1 MKKYLVVDG
10 SDERYFGGNDGL
22 NVDGYPLPWV
32 GVRLAGLIEN
42 HAIYTRLRAAGV
54 QDPRCLDAKIEFG
67 VDCWLCD
74 TPATARDT
82 VALLA
87 RHRSVEVVTARLL
100 RRRMAAATA
109 RARKLEKDVRV
120 ARVPGELIVVTTEQL
135 DGLQRYVAAACN
147 ASSPLRHHAETLADR
162 HDVPGG
168 SWCRD
173 PYHAK
178 RQSPFIENPS
188 HITCHLRREGL
199 LVRVRVE
206 DALGGVVAAAFQA
219 AGVLKCDA
227 PIPLPEISAWVKEAG
242 RMGVAVDADF
252 DQADPWAA
260 LAAEAR
266 QVVRARRKKVP
277 GWGAP
282 TKAGLK
288 LRAFQRAGVTFVL
301 SHSGRAMIADE
312 MGTGKTAQ
320 AIATAQMLDAKRV
333 LVVAPAAV
341 RYVWREEIP
350 RWAAGTVQV
359 LERKTDTPRPDARWV
374 VTSYGLIS
382 DRTAKGKDGK
392 PTAAASKQRSALL
405 HWKPDL
411 MVLDEAHHCKSAS
424 SRRTLAVIELSK
436 SVSRVLGLTGTPIQ
450 NRTDEAA
457 TLASVIDPVSYAV
470 LRDAKVSI
478 TRCRHLL
485 RELAIRRTKE
495 DVLKELPPVSERTIR
510 LPGPVE
516 LPGPEVL
523 CLWNPPV
530 GLPRWAKAIDDP
542 GVRAF
547 AGYVPSNLN
556 QVESL
561 RAMIGAGKAAS
572 RTVVNYIHE
581 IAEQQPV
588 VVFAHHHGAADALVK
603 ALAAKSLRVAVADG
617 RTTAKVRMGVVTA
630 FQRGKFD
637 VLIAGMEAL
646 GEGVTLTQAHQ
657 AVFVELPWKPATIQ
671 QARDRLHRIGQEAPV
686 DVTYF
691 VAPHALDICL
701 AAMIGSKADLIA
713 DVHVEEVRV
722 FGQAHVA
729 HTPDGDAATEPGPA
743 SSSAAKPVRPKSAP
757 VGALPAPTS
766 GEPDGEIETAM
777 ALIQQLGT
785 SRALSILRAAVTAAS
800 SSSTSQGEDTKR
812 HESSTVARTAGV
824 RRRGRPALPSTERT
838 RRRKAAKAEWW
849 EKHPAYMREYMRKY
863 RQAHCAKV
871 GSHVASVP
879 AGLATRV
886 TND

>member
-1 MKKYLVVDG
+1 MKKKYLVVDG
-10 SDERYFGGNDGL
+10 SEERTSYGRHL
-22 NVDGYPLPWV
+22 TWV
-32 GVRLAGLIEN
+32 GIRPPGLIEDRTIRVELRT
-42 HAIYTRLRAAGV
+42 AVRDRLCWAVEG
-54 QDPRCLDAKIEFG
+54 EFD
-67 VDCWLCD
+67 VDCWLYRG
-74 TPATARDT
+74 PASARDA

-87 RHRSVEVVTARLL
+87 RHRNIEVVTARVL
-100 RRRMAAATA
+100 RRRMAAATS
-109 RARKLEKDVRV
+109 RAESLAKRVQV
-120 ARVPGELIVVTTEQL
+120 ARVPGELIVVTTGQL
-135 DGLQRYVAAACN
+135 DGLRKFVDIARD
-147 ASSPLRHHAETLADR
+147 ASADVRDPAGELAKLSA
-162 HDVPGG
+162 VPGG
-168 SWCRD
+168 AWCGD
-173 PYHAK
+173 PYGTAG
-178 RQSPFIENPS
+178 QSRFSEIPP
-188 HITCHLRREGL
+188 HITCHLRREGV

-206 DALGGVVAAAFQA
+206 DAIGGIAAAAFRA
-219 AGVLKCDA
+219 ARVLRCDV
-227 PIPLPEISAWVKEAG
+227 PIPLPEISQWARDAG
-242 RMGVAVDADF
+242 QMGVAVDPDF
-252 DQADPWAA
+252 DLADPWAA
-260 LAAEAR
+260 VAAEAK

-288 LRAFQRAGVTFVL
+288 LRKFQRDGVMFVL
-301 SHSGRAMIADE
+301 SHAGRAMIADE

-350 RWAAGTVQV
+350 RWATGTIQV
-359 LERKTDTPRPDARWV
+359 LEHSTDTPSPDARWV

-382 DRTAKGKDGK
+382 DRTGKGNDGR
-392 PTAAASKQRSALL
+392 PLVAASRQRSALL
-405 HWKPDL
+405 QWEPDL

-424 SRRTLAVIELSK
+424 TSRTLAAIDLSK
-436 SVSRVLGLTGTPIQ
+436 SVPRVLGLTGTPIQ

-457 TLASVIDPVSYAV
+457 TLASVIDPVSYAA

-478 TRCRHLL
+478 AHCRGLL
-485 RELAIRRTKE
+485 RELSIRRTKE

-510 LPGPVE
+510 LPGPVKV
-516 LPGPEVL
+516 PGPEVL
-523 CLWNPPV
+523 CLWHPPV

-547 AGYVPSNLN
+547 AGYVPPNLN

-572 RTVVNYIHE
+572 RTVVDYIHGV
-581 IAEQQPV
+581 AEQQAV
-588 VVFAHHHGAADALVK
+588 VVFIHHHGAADALTK
-603 ALAAKSLRVAVADG
+603 ALRAKSLRVALADG
-617 RTTAKVRMGVVTA
+617 RTTAKVRTGLVAA
-630 FQRGKFD
+630 FQRGEFD
-637 VLIAGMEAL
+637 VLIAGMDAL

-743 SSSAAKPVRPKSAP
+743 SPSAAKPVPPKVAP
-757 VGALPAPTS
+757 VAALPAPPS

-777 ALIQQLGT
+777 ALVQQLGT
-785 SRALSILRAAVTAAS
+785 SQALAILRAAITAAS
-800 SSSTSQGEDTKR
+800 PSSTLQGEDTER
-812 HESSTVARTAGV
+812 HESSTVARTAGA
-824 RRRGRPALPSTERT
+824 RRRGRPALPSEERT
-838 RRRKAAKAEWW
+838 RRRKAARAEWW
-849 EKHPAYMREYMRKY
+849 KKHPSYMREYMRKY
-863 RQAHCAKV
+863 REAHR
-871 GSHVASVP
+871 
-879 AGLATRV
+879 AT
-886 TND
+886 